1 MQHTRTFNRVTVGT
15 HENLNGRSRSAAKT
29 SPYLRL
35 AKKIFRR
42 VKVQL
47 ALYIALFFIAPA
59 VLPDGANTVMLT
71 LVYPTFAFLLSSI
84 YGYKYGF
91 IKHYLAIPF
100 MLFVIASF
108 FHFEAFSFLY
118 GLCYLLVSIIAL
130 AFGTIYR
137 QLCR

>member
-1 MQHTRTFNRVTVGT
+1 MQHTRTFDRVSAGTRTKPTV
-15 HENLNGRSRSAAKT
+15 RPRSAAKT

-47 ALYIALFFIAPA
+47 ALYIVLFFMAPA

-71 LVYPTFAFLLSSI
+71 LVYPAVSFLLSSI

-91 IKHYLAIPF
+91 IKHYLAIPV

-118 GLCYLLVSIIAL
+118 GLCYLLVSLIAL

-137 QLCR
+137 QLCK